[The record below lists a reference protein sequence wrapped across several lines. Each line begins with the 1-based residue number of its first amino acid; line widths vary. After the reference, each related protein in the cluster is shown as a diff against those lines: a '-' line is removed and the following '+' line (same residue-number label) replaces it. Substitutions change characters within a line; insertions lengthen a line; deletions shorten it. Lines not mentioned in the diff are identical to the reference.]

1 MNTSVRVL
9 GIALAVLML
18 AARGFADKVED
29 RASGRTPSQG
39 DHVAQVLVI
48 VPENAEVWFEGEKT
62 RQTGS
67 QRKFWSPVL
76 TPGKTYSYKV
86 KARWQENGKP
96 VEQTRTIDVSANRIS
111 RVEFTK
117 PKREPIAPHRGNLSD
132 AAFSP
137 DGKLLATVS
146 SSEERIILWD
156 PATLRRL
163 GEFQEHAPLAF
174 SPDSKLLAGAGPP
187 DEGPRAWDSPSG
199 SVRVWDVSSR
209 KEVRRL
215 PAPGHADC
223 LAFAPGGRELAVL
236 PAVSGIRHNRLVLWD
251 VKTGREVFASEE
263 VPPGLPGRGTV
274 VFSPDGR
281 SLAVGGSQP
290 REDKEDD
297 PEPKWK
303 RRAIQPTIVILDAA
317 SGRLRRRV
325 QGELRELGSQLTYTE
340 RLRYTPD
347 GKTLIA
353 SGGPQ
358 PITLWDPHTGR
369 LVGKLGDLAKGA
381 GRVVLTSDGR
391 TLVSEEPYNWV
402 CVRRL
407 PDGRVVRRW
416 HVPVRNSGLILALSP
431 DDRTLLT
438 GGIQDPGFRLWDI
451 TTGEE
456 QFPTERPP
464 ARRP

>member
-9 GIALAVLML
+9 SIALAVLML
-18 AARGFADKVED
+18 AARGFADEVAD
-29 RASGRTPSQG
+29 RASSRTPSQG
-39 DHVAQVLVI
+39 DNVAQVHVI
-48 VPENAEVWFEGEKT
+48 VPENAEVWFDGIQT

-67 QRKFWSPVL
+67 HRKFWSPVL

-86 KARWQENGKP
+86 KARRLENGNP
-96 VEQTRTIDVSANRIS
+96 VVQTQTIEVSANRIS
-111 RVEFTK
+111 RVDFTK
-117 PKREPIAPHRGNLSD
+117 LKRVPRAPHRGNLKD

-137 DGKLLATVS
+137 DGKLLATAGG
-146 SSEERIILWD
+146 EQRIILWD

-163 GEFQEHAPLAF
+163 GEFRGSGPLAF
-174 SPDSKLLAGAGPP
+174 SPDGKLLAGSRQ
-187 DEGPRAWDSPSG
+187 DD

-215 PAPGHADC
+215 PAPSMASC
-223 LAFAPGGRELAVL
+223 LAFTPGGRELAVVD
-236 PAVSGIRHNRLVLWD
+236 AFSGLRHSRLVLWD
-251 VKTGREVFASEE
+251 VKTGRAVFASEE
-263 VPPGLPGRGTV
+263 VPPDSGTV

-281 SLAVGGSQP
+281 LLAVGGGQP
-290 REDKEDD
+290 REEEDRGNDEPD
-297 PEPKWK
+297 PKP
-303 RRAIQPTIVILDAA
+303 RRRDLQPSIVILDAA
-317 SGRLRRRV
+317 SGRLRKQV
-325 QGELRELGSQLTYTE
+325 QGEYHTD

-347 GKTLIA
+347 GKSLVA

-358 PITLWDPHTGR
+358 PITLWDPKTGR
-369 LVGKLGDLAKGA
+369 LLGKLGTFQRGG
-381 GRVVLTSDGR
+381 GRMALTSDGR
-391 TLVSEEPYNWV
+391 TLVYEEPLNWA

-407 PDGRVVRRW
+407 DGKLVRRW
-416 HVPVRNSGLILALSP
+416 HVPVTNSVLILALSP

-438 GGIQDPGFRLWDI
+438 GGLQDPGFRLWDI